1 MDPILQKNIDSLL
14 EDLRQTGHDTSD
26 PVTKLMLA
34 ALSHQVQKII
44 DEINRLPRKVVKRLC
59 ATYIPANKVK
69 AFPALCMVL
78 PTVKSKKG
86 MEIHPLA
93 DDASFTFKLDN
104 KKNLTYLPLFRNNL
118 LPLDGIHVLKNREFI
133 FNGEKIDL
141 NFSREGRVWLGL
153 QLPAEV
159 DTLENVS
166 FYIKGTSGVLPEKI
180 LIGNEETRLS
190 FVTADK
196 LSEVPMMEPFDSQQ
210 MSNESAEMMRNW
222 QNILSP
228 GETGTLLYIND
239 RLRDRDVFKFKGF
252 PKVFQQLMEEKEL
265 EKLENTPMLWIL
277 FDFGQSYKVPADIK
291 IIPNVMPV
299 VNVNISTVTL
309 TSSNPVAKLTKEEGS
324 YFLGLVETSLQ
335 TKKQGFSEISE
346 EVIVRDFDAE
356 VYNPEELYR
365 DIRTLYNRFI
375 EDYHAFVDYHALKDG
390 ELLRNMREVVNR
402 ISKSLPDV
410 TARKD
415 KFDEGVYVMRSIS
428 LAGQPVPVKV
438 SYLTTSG
445 KLGNT
450 PKRGDIME
458 NKKAA
463 SLERN
468 VKVVENSEGGTDKAT
483 PDQEYEL
490 LRYYT
495 LTADRLFTKM
505 DIDAFLRLQLLK
517 EFGKEEIK
525 RIAHSISIE
534 GAGGATK
541 LVRGLYIDISF
552 RDKKNYHKALDIS
565 LDKKLHTMITERSCI
580 AMPIIITLIDSSKD

>member
-118 LPLDGIHVLKNREFI
+118 LPIDGIHVLKNREFI

-265 EKLENTPMLWIL
+265 EKL
-277 FDFGQSYKVPADIK
+277 
-291 IIPNVMPV
+291 
-299 VNVNISTVTL
+299 
-309 TSSNPVAKLTKEEGS
+309 
-324 YFLGLVETSLQ
+324 
-335 TKKQGFSEISE
+335 
-346 EVIVRDFDAE
+346 
-356 VYNPEELYR
+356 
-365 DIRTLYNRFI
+365 
-375 EDYHAFVDYHALKDG
+375 
-390 ELLRNMREVVNR
+390 
-402 ISKSLPDV
+402 
-410 TARKD
+410 
-415 KFDEGVYVMRSIS
+415 
-428 LAGQPVPVKV
+428 
-438 SYLTTSG
+438 
-445 KLGNT
+445 
-450 PKRGDIME
+450 
-458 NKKAA
+458 
-463 SLERN
+463 
-468 VKVVENSEGGTDKAT
+468 
-483 PDQEYEL
+483 
-490 LRYYT
+490 
-495 LTADRLFTKM
+495 
-505 DIDAFLRLQLLK
+505 
-517 EFGKEEIK
+517 
-525 RIAHSISIE
+525 
-534 GAGGATK
+534 
-541 LVRGLYIDISF
+541 
-552 RDKKNYHKALDIS
+552 
-565 LDKKLHTMITERSCI
+565 
-580 AMPIIITLIDSSKD
+580 